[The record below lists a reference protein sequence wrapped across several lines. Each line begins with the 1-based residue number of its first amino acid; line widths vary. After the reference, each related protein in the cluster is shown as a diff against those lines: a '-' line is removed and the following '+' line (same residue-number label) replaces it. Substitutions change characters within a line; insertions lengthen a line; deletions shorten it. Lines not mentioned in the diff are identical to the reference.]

1 MSLISKSAY
10 VQHIYCVI
18 IILDKKYVVYIQ
30 MQYPDPVK
38 FDN

>member
-1 MSLISKSAY
+1 MYNIF
-10 VQHIYCVI
+10 I
-18 IILDKKYVVYIQ
+18 IVWFIIFDKKYVVYIQ